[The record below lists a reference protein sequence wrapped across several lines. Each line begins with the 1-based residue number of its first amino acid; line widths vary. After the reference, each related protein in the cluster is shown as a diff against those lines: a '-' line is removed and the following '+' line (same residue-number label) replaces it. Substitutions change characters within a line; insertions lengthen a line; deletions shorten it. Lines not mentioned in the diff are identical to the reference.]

1 MDNVRCLICSE
12 RLKSQDSLLLHVKS
26 AHLNAP
32 NNTNKKARRKPKR
45 RNGNDNSDDRDD
57 NGNGIDEIKKGDK
70 DRNLIIIE
78 DDDDTG
84 TINDKIQDIKE
95 ISINNN
101 NSNIQIQ
108 IQIQNKKQENDIS
121 DNSNSN
127 IHNQNI
133 KNIITTSTKGLKGK
147 ETINQSN
154 NIIEIYPQFPCEMC
168 NASFSSLLELSN
180 HIDSNHPEAY
190 HPILITCPGCK
201 EVNHNRYSFSRH
213 KRLVH
218 NIKGIQEDEIR
229 HVPLTLKQKKGKKKK
244 SKIKNQGP
252 LNKVQHSNQ
261 TINQTQNPHVIP
273 NINSPGLN
281 NNNNTCTNSG
291 SLPHNNHINN
301 FNPINNFS
309 PFFNPINF
317 NGIGESVTMQ
327 FTSTTG
333 QVVSRSFIRCKI
345 CNMNCES
352 DLAFSLHKRQA
363 H

>member
-1 MDNVRCLICSE
+1 MDNVRCLICSR

-32 NNTNKKARRKPKR
+32 NNTNKKAKRKPKR

-70 DRNLIIIE
+70 DRNLIII
-78 DDDDTG
+78 DDDDEWEEREIDNDSNDNDMSTSMNIINDNDMG
-84 TINDKIQDIKE
+84 MGMSTSTINDKVQDIKE

-133 KNIITTSTKGLKGK
+133 KNIITTSTKGK

-218 NIKGIQEDEIR
+218 NMK
-229 HVPLTLKQKKGKKKK
+229 
-244 SKIKNQGP
+244 GP

-261 TINQTQNPHVIP
+261 TNNQTQNPHAIP

-281 NNNNTCTNSG
+281 NNNNTYTNSG

-301 FNPINNFS
+301 FSPINNFLTLS
-309 PFFNPINF
+309 I
-317 NGIGESVTMQ
+317 
-327 FTSTTG
+327 
-333 QVVSRSFIRCKI
+333 
-345 CNMNCES
+345 
-352 DLAFSLHKRQA
+352 
-363 H
+363 

>member
-1 MDNVRCLICSE
+1 MDNVRCLICSR

-32 NNTNKKARRKPKR
+32 NNTNKKAKRKPKR

-70 DRNLIIIE
+70 DRNLIII
-78 DDDDTG
+78 DDDD
-84 TINDKIQDIKE
+84 D
-95 ISINNN
+95 
-101 NSNIQIQ
+101 
-108 IQIQNKKQENDIS
+108 

-133 KNIITTSTKGLKGK
+133 KNIITTSTKGK

-218 NIKGIQEDEIR
+218 NMKGIQEDEIR
-229 HVPLTLKQKKGKKKK
+229 HVPLTFKQKKGKKKK

-261 TINQTQNPHVIP
+261 TNNQTQNPHAIP

-281 NNNNTCTNSG
+281 NNNNTYTNSG